1 MPRKKVKNPVEILS
15 EAVTEALLDKKA
27 KNPVLLDFRKLDSS
41 LCDSFIICHGT
52 SRTQV
57 EALADG
63 VIRDVKKKSGLN
75 PYHRE
80 GFENAEWILIDYGDI
95 IVHIFQESK
104 RDFYNLE
111 QLWADAEIVK
121 IDPTPKK

>member
-1 MPRKKVKNPVEILS
+1 MPRKKTKNPVDLLS
-15 EAVTEALLDKKA
+15 EAISEALLDKKA
-27 KNPVLLDFRKLDSS
+27 KDPVILDFKKLGSS

-63 VIRDVKKKSGLN
+63 VIRDVKKKNGLN

-80 GFENAEWILIDYGDI
+80 GFENAEWILLDYGDI
-95 IVHIFQESK
+95 IVHIFQGNK
-104 RDFYNLE
+104 REFYNLE

-121 IDPTPKK
+121 IEQSPNN

>member
-1 MPRKKVKNPVEILS
+1 MPRKKAKDTVEVLS

-27 KNPVLLDFRKLDSS
+27 VEPVILDFRTMDSA

-63 VIRDVKKKSGLN
+63 VIRDVKKKTGLN

-104 RDFYNLE
+104 REFYNLE

-121 IDPTPKK
+121 IGSTPKK